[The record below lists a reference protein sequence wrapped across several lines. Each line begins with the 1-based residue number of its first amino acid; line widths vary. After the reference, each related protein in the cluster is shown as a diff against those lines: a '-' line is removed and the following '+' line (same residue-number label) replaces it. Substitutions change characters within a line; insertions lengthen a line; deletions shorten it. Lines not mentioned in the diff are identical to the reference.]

1 MSHSVNSTHAAH
13 ISPVVHVVPL
23 VAKVFPFAPIVL
35 VTHPYGSVFVAG
47 KPEQAATAKFSQL
60 NLLHSSN
67 VLIVVLPTLRT
78 GSSGLIIVL
87 LGNYRTASQRK
98 ITSVALEGFPSAEW
112 RATMLS
118 GTNDPSESQAARTTR
133 RTCRRHRTART
144 QRSQIT
150 EGSME
155 DTTPWQQPQLTAI

>member
-1 MSHSVNSTHAAH
+1 MLHSVNSTHAAH

-35 VTHPYGSVFVAG
+35 VTHPHGSVIVAG
-47 KPEQAATAKFSQL
+47 KPEQAATAKLSQL

-98 ITSVALEGFPSAEW
+98 ITGVA
-112 RATMLS
+112 
-118 GTNDPSESQAARTTR
+118 
-133 RTCRRHRTART
+133 
-144 QRSQIT
+144 
-150 EGSME
+150 
-155 DTTPWQQPQLTAI
+155 